1 MSLSSSSQSTNS
13 SPKIDK
19 GILGEELVAKWLNQQ
34 GWQILHQRWQCRWGE
49 LDIIA
54 MKNSPFRNSSGQNF
68 QNFPIIAFVEVKTRS
83 RGNWDEDGL
92 LAVTESKQ
100 AKLWQT
106 AEIFLSDRPELADY
120 SCRFDIALVRC
131 SYTRK
136 DVQYPKK
143 TSLSLKEQ
151 LSGLTVEI
159 GNYVELATYQLILQ
173 NYISSAFIV
182 NLD

>member
-1 MSLSSSSQSTNS
+1 MSLSSSSQSTYI

-34 GWQILHQRWQCRWGE
+34 GWQILHRRWQCRWGE

-54 MKNSPFRNSSGQNF
+54 MKNSPFRNNSGQNF
-68 QNFPIIAFVEVKTRS
+68 LNLPILAFVEVKTRS
-83 RGNWDEDGL
+83 RGNWDQDGL

-100 AKLWQT
+100 TKLWQT
-106 AEIFLSDRPELADY
+106 AEMFLSDRPELADY
-120 SCRFDIALVRC
+120 SCRFDVALVRC
-131 SYTRK
+131 NYIQKNS
-136 DVQYPKK
+136 PFPIAP
-143 TSLSLKEQ
+143 SPEEQ
-151 LSGLTVEI
+151 LSELTVEI
-159 GNYVELATYQLILQ
+159 GNSVELAGYQLILQ

>member
-1 MSLSSSSQSTNS
+1 MSLSSSSQSTYIS
-13 SPKIDK
+13 QKIDK

-34 GWQILHQRWQCRWGE
+34 GWQILHRRWQCRWGE

-54 MKNSPFRNSSGQNF
+54 MKNSPFRNNSGQNF
-68 QNFPIIAFVEVKTRS
+68 TNFSILAFVEVKTRS

-106 AEIFLSDRPELADY
+106 AEIFLSDRPELADC

-131 SYTRK
+131 NYIQKNSPFPIAPSTEEK
-136 DVQYPKK
+136 
-143 TSLSLKEQ
+143 LSE
-151 LSGLTVEI
+151 LTVEI
-159 GNYVELATYQLILQ
+159 GNSVELAGYQLILQ